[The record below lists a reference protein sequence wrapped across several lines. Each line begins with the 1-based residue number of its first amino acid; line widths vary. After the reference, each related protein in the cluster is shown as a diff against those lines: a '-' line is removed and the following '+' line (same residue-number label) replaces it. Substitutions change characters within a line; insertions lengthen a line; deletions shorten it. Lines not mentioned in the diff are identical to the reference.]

1 LILAYPM
8 MAAVKIALAH
18 LSGGTGWA
26 VLLSDE

>member
-1 LILAYPM
+1 M